1 MSAKYPIAFSYQRF
15 RALLKRSLDLSV
27 SLLLLVLLSPV
38 FLLIA
43 LSIKLSSPGP
53 VLFKQTRVSRF
64 YRRFTC
70 YKFRSMRVDT
80 KPYVCAGPEIKKGI
94 TRVGGFLRRYKLD
107 ELPQLINVLRG
118 EMSLVGP
125 RPMIARYVDMF
136 PEEYKKILT
145 IKPGLT
151 GLASIKMY
159 AKEEAMLDKAK
170 GEDVYIEK
178 ILPPKLRLNQFY
190 LKNMSNRFDM
200 LIIYWT
206 AKHLAKLCWPVNKSK
221 SIDLSKDKEVEYE
234 S

>member
-1 MSAKYPIAFSYQRF
+1 MSVKQSILSYQRF
-15 RALLKRSLDLSV
+15 RTILKRSLDV
-27 SLLLLVLLSPV
+27 IFSLPSLFFLAPV
-38 FLLIA
+38 FLFIA
-43 LSIKLSSPGP
+43 LAIKFDSPGP
-53 VLFKQTRVSRF
+53 VLFKQTRVSRY
-64 YRRFTC
+64 YRKFTC
-70 YKFRSMRVDT
+70 YKFRTMRVET
-80 KPYVCAGPEIKKGI
+80 KPDICAGPEVKKGI
-94 TRVGGFLRRYKLD
+94 TSVGRFLRKYKLD
-107 ELPQLINVLRG
+107 ELPQLVNVLKG

-159 AKEEAMLDKAK
+159 AKEEAMLDQASS
-170 GEDVYIEK
+170 EEIYIDK

-190 LKNMSNRFDM
+190 LKNMSNRFDI

-206 AKHLAKLCWPVNKSK
+206 AKHLAKLCLPNSKSK
-221 SIDLSKDKEVEYE
+221 KLDLMKDKEVEYE